1 MGEWVYAQDNIK
13 MKNKNLK
20 ITLKDNNGRQKD
32 ENKSAL
38 FSQYQTH
45 E

>member
-1 MGEWVYAQDNIK
+1 MGEWFYAQDNINVK
-13 MKNKNLK
+13 KNLK